1 MPQTTRTTSRARSH
15 RKEQRLPVRVRCIL
29 PGMDNL
35 PDEARCKAEGQ
46 RLVRLLLSEA
56 RSREISIRSLERKVG
71 VGDSVFAKVLSGQVT
86 VQLRHI
92 LLMCDGLGLEWGDF
106 FALAY
111 REGAEKADE
120 ELDQKIHRYLVR
132 VGLLHE
138 EALAAQAAASADEH

>member
-1 MPQTTRTTSRARSH
+1 
-15 RKEQRLPVRVRCIL
+15 
-29 PGMDNL
+29 MDTL

-46 RLVRLLLSEA
+46 RLVRLLLAEA

-71 VGDSVFAKVLSGQVT
+71 VGDSVFAKVLSGKVT

-111 REGAEKADE
+111 PEGVEKADE